1 MEEESK
7 EIPRKES
14 DIEEEEVFRTKVKKV
29 LVLEFKK
36 REEGPEIERWSKAKV
51 KEMAKEFVHGLK
63 SWRDLKPRRVQALC
77 ACEGSDETQLS
88 FEPGAVLT
96 AVRPAAWMEA
106 RWLEGTLDGRIGLI
120 YEEDVK
126 YLDM

>member
-14 DIEEEEVFRTKVKKV
+14 DIEEEEEVFRTKVKKV

-96 AVRPAAWMEA
+96 AVRPALFRYFSGSRASA
-106 RWLEGTLDGRIGLI
+106 YCPSSPLFKRVAL
-120 YEEDVK
+120 Y
-126 YLDM
+126 

>member
-63 SWRDLKPRRVQALC
+63 SWRDLKPRRV
-77 ACEGSDETQLS
+77 
-88 FEPGAVLT
+88 
-96 AVRPAAWMEA
+96 
-106 RWLEGTLDGRIGLI
+106 
-120 YEEDVK
+120 
-126 YLDM
+126 

>member
-77 ACEGSDETQLS
+77 ACGK
-88 FEPGAVLT
+88 G
-96 AVRPAAWMEA
+96 
-106 RWLEGTLDGRIGLI
+106 
-120 YEEDVK
+120 
-126 YLDM
+126 